1 MRYISLDKRT
11 LLSKIG
17 IGTYKNF
24 GEKLDRRESQKLII
38 KFHQEGVNF
47 IDSSVNYVDGNCEKL
62 IGEILKKNYLRKNFF
77 IASKVFFSVN
87 KKIKDG
93 LSKNNI
99 KYSLDQIKKNYQT
112 DFIDCLQCHRYD
124 PNINLHEL
132 VDIFEELIKKGEIRF
147 WGSTNWP
154 EDKIIKVQKICR
166 MKKKFLFNQQPLNIF
181 FKKKVKNLINTK
193 NKGIVNLVY
202 GILSKG
208 LLSDKFLLNQKQAKF
223 KKNINYKK
231 KNVSKIK
238 KLKKVCTKYGYSLEE
253 FMFALANSK
262 KYVDITL
269 CGISSI
275 KHLNKLEFKKI
286 FNNNLFI
293 QHFNEMKKYEDI
305 KNIL

>member
-181 FKKKVKNLINTK
+181 FKKK
-193 NKGIVNLVY
+193 
-202 GILSKG
+202 SEE
-208 LLSDKFLLNQKQAKF
+208 LN
-223 KKNINYKK
+223 
-231 KNVSKIK
+231 
-238 KLKKVCTKYGYSLEE
+238 
-253 FMFALANSK
+253 
-262 KYVDITL
+262 
-269 CGISSI
+269 
-275 KHLNKLEFKKI
+275 
-286 FNNNLFI
+286 
-293 QHFNEMKKYEDI
+293 
-305 KNIL
+305 